1 MEVLQMSTEKIKM
14 QKTTGEIAKKIAKQI
29 TTAIGAD
36 SAWSDNANTWISNI
50 LSDSDMANSFFSG
63 LTNTIVKQQ
72 IISRFFNNP
81 LERFKTGE
89 LPFGLAESEFYINPQ
104 TGETFLFPQ
113 ADTTG
118 TGFNADLLKD
128 KLPDIKQ
135 IFFKKNYGKKYK
147 KSYSDVQIL
156 NVVQTWDDLGRLIDG
171 ISRSLVSDAN
181 IEEFDTMKAIMTAG
195 FNNGDMVTMSI
206 ADIVDKATAEAFLV
220 KAREKFL
227 SFQFPSTDYNTWT
240 DSAAHKVKT
249 WSDADSISII
259 LTAKTSAVVDV
270 YALAAAFNIDKADI
284 MGKVF
289 VVDKIDDA
297 GKVNAI
303 LFDDSKLHFEKVLE
317 RAYSFFN
324 PDSCSISFYYYR
336 QAILALD
343 PFANCIAF
351 TSYNYTKL
359 TSSTA
364 PADWAT
370 NYNNYYTKS
379 GVSGDAYIKN
389 NFDAAPTYAANT
401 YYSRS

>member
-1 MEVLQMSTEKIKM
+1 MSEKIKM
-14 QKTTGEIAKKIAKQI
+14 QKTTGDIAKKIAKQI
-29 TTAIGAD
+29 TDAIGAD

-72 IISRFFNNP
+72 ILSRFFNNP

-89 LPFGLAESEFYINPQ
+89 LPYGVAESEFYINPQ
-104 TGETFLFPQ
+104 TGDTFLFPE
-113 ADTTG
+113 ADTAG
-118 TGFNADLLKD
+118 TGNNADLLKD

-135 IFFKKNYGKKYK
+135 IFYKKNYGKKYK
-147 KSYSDVQIL
+147 KSYNDVQLVNI
-156 NVVQTWDDLGRLIDG
+156 VQTWDDLGKLIDA

-181 IEEFDTMKAIMTAG
+181 IEEYDTMRAIMTAG
-195 FNNGDMVTMSI
+195 FNNGDMVVSSI
-206 ADIVDKATAEAFLV
+206 ADITDKASAEAFLV
-220 KAREKFL
+220 KAREKYL
-227 SFQFPSTDYNTWT
+227 SFQFPSDEYNSWT
-240 DSAAHKVKT
+240 DSASHKVKT

-259 LTAKTSAVVDV
+259 ITAKTSAVVDV

-297 GKVNAI
+297 GKVAAI
-303 LFDDSKLHFEKVLE
+303 LFDDTKLHFEKVLE

-324 PDSCSISFYYYR
+324 PESCSVNFYYYR
-336 QAILALD
+336 QAVLALD

-351 TSYNYTKL
+351 TTYDYTLL
-359 TSSTA
+359 TSENA
-364 PADWAT
+364 PDDWAT
-370 NYNNYYTKS
+370 KYNDYFTKS

-389 NFDAAPTYAANT
+389 NFDSAPVYAANT
-401 YYSRS
+401 YYKRT

>member
-1 MEVLQMSTEKIKM
+1 MNEKIKM
-14 QKTTGEIAKKIAKQI
+14 QKTTGDIAKKIAKQI
-29 TTAIGAD
+29 TKSIGAD

-72 IISRFFNNP
+72 ILSRFFNNP

-89 LPFGLAESEFYINPQ
+89 LPYGLAESEFYINPQ
-104 TGETFLFPQ
+104 TGETFLFPE
-113 ADTTG
+113 ADTAG
-118 TGFNADLLKD
+118 TGNNADLLKD

-147 KSYSDVQIL
+147 KTYNDVQII
-156 NVVQTWDDLGRLIDG
+156 NIVQSWDDMGKLIDS

-181 IEEFDTMKAIMTAG
+181 IEEFDTMKAIMTSG
-195 FNNGDMVTMSI
+195 FNNGDMVVSSI
-206 ADIVDKATAEAFLV
+206 SDITDKASAEAFLV
-220 KAREKFL
+220 KAREKYL
-227 SFQFPSTDYNTWT
+227 SFQFPSDEYNSWT
-240 DSAAHKVKT
+240 DSASHKVKT

-259 LTAKTSAVVDV
+259 ITAKTSAVVDV
-270 YALAAAFNIDKADI
+270 YALAAAFNIDKAEI

-297 GKVNAI
+297 GKVAAI
-303 LFDDSKLHFEKVLE
+303 LFDDTKLHFEKVLE

-324 PDSCSISFYYYR
+324 PESCSVNFYYYR

-351 TSYNYTKL
+351 TTYTYTKL
-359 TSSTA
+359 TSSEA
-364 PADWAT
+364 PEDWST
-370 NYNNYYTKS
+370 NYNDYFTKS

-389 NFDAAPTYAANT
+389 SFDAAPVYAANT
-401 YYSRS
+401 YYKRT

>member
-1 MEVLQMSTEKIKM
+1 MATEKIKM
-14 QKTTGEIAKKIAKQI
+14 QKTDGEIAKKIAEQI
-29 TTAIGAD
+29 TKGIVGGDA
-36 SAWSDNANTWISNI
+36 AWSDNAHTWISNI
-50 LSDSDMANSFFSG
+50 LSDSDMANSFFTG

-89 LPFGLAESEFYINPQ
+89 LPYGLAESEFYINPQ
-104 TGETFLFPQ
+104 TGETFLYPS
-113 ADTTG
+113 ADTAG
-118 TGFNADLLKD
+118 TGVNADLLKD

-181 IEEFDTMKAIMTAG
+181 IEEFDTMKAMMTAG
-195 FNNGDMVTMSI
+195 FNNGDMVVSSI
-206 ADIVDKATAEAFLV
+206 SDITDKATAEAFLV

-227 SFQFPSTDYNTWT
+227 SFQFPSDAYNSWT
-240 DSAAHKVKT
+240 DSNNHKVTT
-249 WSDADSISII
+249 WSDPDNISII
-259 LTAKTSAVVDV
+259 ITAKTSAVVDV
-270 YALAAAFNIDKADI
+270 YALAAAFNIDKAEI

-297 GKVNAI
+297 GKVAAI
-303 LFDDSKLHFEKVLE
+303 LFDDTKLHFEKVLE

-324 PDSCSISFYYYR
+324 PDSCSVSFYYYR
-336 QAILALD
+336 QAVLALD

-351 TSYNYTKL
+351 TTYNYSVL
-359 TSSTA
+359 ANA

-370 NYNNYYTKS
+370 NYNDYFTKS
-379 GVSGDAYIKN
+379 AVTGDAYIKN
-389 NFDAAPTYAANT
+389 NFDSAPTFAANT
-401 YYSRS
+401 YYKRT

>member
-1 MEVLQMSTEKIKM
+1 MSEKIKM
-14 QKTTGEIAKKIAKQI
+14 QKTTGDIAKKIAKQI
-29 TTAIGAD
+29 TDAIGAD

-72 IISRFFNNP
+72 ILSRFFNNP

-89 LPFGLAESEFYINPQ
+89 LPYGVAESEFYINPQ
-104 TGETFLFPQ
+104 TGDTVLFPE
-113 ADTTG
+113 ADTLG
-118 TGFNADLLKD
+118 TGNNADLLKD

-135 IFFKKNYGKKYK
+135 IFYKKNYGKKYK
-147 KSYSDVQIL
+147 KTYNDVQLVNI
-156 NVVQTWDDLGRLIDG
+156 VQTWDDLGKLIDA

-181 IEEFDTMKAIMTAG
+181 IEEYDTMRAIMTAG
-195 FNNGDMVTMSI
+195 FNNGDMVVSSI
-206 ADIVDKATAEAFLV
+206 ADITDKASAEAFLV
-220 KAREKFL
+220 KAREKYL
-227 SFQFPSTDYNTWT
+227 SFQFPSDEYNSWT
-240 DSAAHKVKT
+240 DSASHKVKT

-259 LTAKTSAVVDV
+259 ITAKTSAVVDV

-297 GKVNAI
+297 GKVAAI
-303 LFDDSKLHFEKVLE
+303 LFDDTKLHFEKVLE

-324 PDSCSISFYYYR
+324 PESCSVNFYYYR
-336 QAILALD
+336 QAVLALD

-351 TSYNYTKL
+351 TTYDYTLL
-359 TSSTA
+359 TSENA
-364 PADWAT
+364 PDDWAT
-370 NYNNYYTKS
+370 KYNDYFTKS

-389 NFDAAPTYAANT
+389 NFDSAPVYAANT
-401 YYSRS
+401 YYKRT

>member
-1 MEVLQMSTEKIKM
+1 MATEKIKM
-14 QKTTGEIAKKIAKQI
+14 QKTDGEIAKKIAEQI
-29 TTAIGAD
+29 TKGIVGGDA
-36 SAWSDNANTWISNI
+36 AWSDNAHTWISNI

-89 LPFGLAESEFYINPQ
+89 LPYGLAESEFYINPQ
-104 TGETFLFPQ
+104 TGETFLYPS
-113 ADTTG
+113 ADTAG
-118 TGFNADLLKD
+118 TGVNADLLKD

-181 IEEFDTMKAIMTAG
+181 IEEFDTMKAMMTAG
-195 FNNGDMVTMSI
+195 FNNGDMVVSSI
-206 ADIVDKATAEAFLV
+206 SDITDKSTAEAFLV
-220 KAREKFL
+220 KAREKYL
-227 SFQFPSTDYNTWT
+227 SFQFPSDAYNSWTDSDGHKVTTWT
-240 DSAAHKVKT
+240 DP
-249 WSDADSISII
+249 DNISII
-259 LTAKTSAVVDV
+259 ITAKTSAVVDV

-297 GKVNAI
+297 GKVAAI
-303 LFDDSKLHFEKVLE
+303 LFDDTKLHFEKVLE

-324 PDSCSISFYYYR
+324 PDSCSVSFYYYR
-336 QAILALD
+336 QAVLALD

-351 TSYNYTKL
+351 TTYNYSVL
-359 TSSTA
+359 ASA

-370 NYNNYYTKS
+370 NYNDYFTKS
-379 GVSGDAYIKN
+379 AVTGDAYIKN
-389 NFDAAPTYAANT
+389 NFDSAPTFAANT
-401 YYSRS
+401 YYKRT

>member
-1 MEVLQMSTEKIKM
+1 MSTEKITM
-14 QKTTGEIAKKIAKQI
+14 QKTTGDIAKKIAQQI
-29 TTAIGAD
+29 TKSIGAD

-50 LSDSDMANSFFSG
+50 LSDSDMANSFFAG

-72 IISRFFNNP
+72 ILSRFFNNP

-89 LPFGLAESEFYINPQ
+89 RPYGVAESEFYINPQ
-104 TGETFLFPQ
+104 TGETFLFPE
-113 ADTTG
+113 ADTAG
-118 TGFNADLLKD
+118 TGNNAELFKD
-128 KLPDIKQ
+128 RLPDIKQ
-135 IFFKKNYGKKYK
+135 IFYKKNYGKKYK
-147 KSYSDVQIL
+147 KTYNDVQLI
-156 NVVQTWDDLGRLIDG
+156 NIVQTWDDLGRLIDA

-206 ADIVDKATAEAFLV
+206 SDITDKATAEAFLV

-227 SFQFPSTDYNTWT
+227 SFQFPSDEYNTWT

-270 YALAAAFNIDKADI
+270 YALAAAFNIDKAEI

-324 PDSCSISFYYYR
+324 PDSCSINFYYYR

-351 TSYNYTKL
+351 TSYTYTEL
-359 TSSTA
+359 TGAEA

-370 NYNNYYTKS
+370 NYNDYFTKS

-389 NFDAAPTYAANT
+389 NFDAAPVYAANT
-401 YYSRS
+401 YYARS

>member
-1 MEVLQMSTEKIKM
+1 MNEKIKM
-14 QKTTGEIAKKIAKQI
+14 QKTTGDIAKKIAKQI
-29 TTAIGAD
+29 TKSIGAD

-72 IISRFFNNP
+72 ILSRFFNNP

-89 LPFGLAESEFYINPQ
+89 LPYGLAESEFYINPQ
-104 TGETFLFPQ
+104 TGETFLFPE
-113 ADTTG
+113 ADTAG
-118 TGFNADLLKD
+118 TGNNADLLKD

-147 KSYSDVQIL
+147 KTYNDVQII
-156 NVVQTWDDLGRLIDG
+156 NIVQSWDDMGKLIDS

-181 IEEFDTMKAIMTAG
+181 IEEFDTMKAIMTSG
-195 FNNGDMVTMSI
+195 FNNGDMVVSSI
-206 ADIVDKATAEAFLV
+206 SDITDKASAEAFLV
-220 KAREKFL
+220 KAREKYL
-227 SFQFPSTDYNTWT
+227 SFQFPSDEFNSWT
-240 DSAAHKVKT
+240 DSASHKVKT

-259 LTAKTSAVVDV
+259 ITAKTSAVVDV
-270 YALAAAFNIDKADI
+270 YALAAAFNIDKAEI

-297 GKVNAI
+297 GKVAAI
-303 LFDDSKLHFEKVLE
+303 LFDDTKLHFEKVLE

-324 PDSCSISFYYYR
+324 PESCSVNFYYYR

-351 TSYNYTKL
+351 TTYTYTKL
-359 TSSTA
+359 TSGDA
-364 PADWAT
+364 PLDWAT
-370 NYNNYYTKS
+370 NYNDYFTKS

-389 NFDAAPTYAANT
+389 SFDEAPVYAANT
-401 YYSRS
+401 YYKRT

>member
-1 MEVLQMSTEKIKM
+1 MSEKIKM

-113 ADTTG
+113 ADTDG
-118 TGFNADLLKD
+118 TGFNGDLLKD

-147 KSYSDVQIL
+147 KTYNDVQL
-156 NVVQTWDDLGRLIDG
+156 VNLVQTWDDMGKLIDG

-181 IEEFDTMKAIMTAG
+181 IEEFDTMKALMTAG
-195 FNNGDMVTMSI
+195 FNNGDMVVSSI
-206 ADIVDKATAEAFLV
+206 ADITDKASAEAFLV

-227 SFQFPSTDYNTWT
+227 SFQFPSDEYNSWT
-240 DSAAHKVKT
+240 DAAAHKVKT
-249 WSDADSISII
+249 WSDSDSISII

-270 YALAAAFNIDKADI
+270 YALAAAFNIDKAEI

-297 GKVNAI
+297 GKVAAI
-303 LFDDSKLHFEKVLE
+303 LFDDTKLHFEKVLE

-324 PDSCSISFYYYR
+324 PESCSVNFYYYR
-336 QAILALD
+336 QGILALD

-351 TSYNYTKL
+351 TTYTYTKL

-364 PADWAT
+364 PTDWAT
-370 NYNNYYTKS
+370 NYNDYFTKS

>member
-1 MEVLQMSTEKIKM
+1 MSEKIKM
-14 QKTTGEIAKKIAKQI
+14 QKTTGDIAKKIAKQI
-29 TTAIGAD
+29 TDAIGAD

-72 IISRFFNNP
+72 ILSRFFNNP

-89 LPFGLAESEFYINPQ
+89 LPYGVAESEFYINPQ
-104 TGETFLFPQ
+104 TGDTFLFPE
-113 ADTTG
+113 ADTLG
-118 TGFNADLLKD
+118 TGNNADLLKD

-135 IFFKKNYGKKYK
+135 IFYKKNYGKKYK
-147 KSYSDVQIL
+147 KTYNDVQLVNI
-156 NVVQTWDDLGRLIDG
+156 VQTWDDLGKLIDA

-181 IEEFDTMKAIMTAG
+181 IEEYDTMRAIMTAG
-195 FNNGDMVTMSI
+195 FNNGDMVVSSI
-206 ADIVDKATAEAFLV
+206 ADITDKASAEAFLV
-220 KAREKFL
+220 KAREKYL
-227 SFQFPSTDYNTWT
+227 SFQFPSDEYNSWT
-240 DSAAHKVKT
+240 DSASHKVKT

-259 LTAKTSAVVDV
+259 ITAKTSAVVDV

-297 GKVNAI
+297 GKVAAI
-303 LFDDSKLHFEKVLE
+303 LFDDTKLHFEKVLE

-324 PDSCSISFYYYR
+324 PESCSVNFYYYR
-336 QAILALD
+336 QAVLALD

-351 TSYNYTKL
+351 TTYDYTLL
-359 TSSTA
+359 TSENA
-364 PADWAT
+364 PDDWAT
-370 NYNNYYTKS
+370 KYNDYFTKS

-389 NFDAAPTYAANT
+389 NFDSAPVYAANT
-401 YYSRS
+401 YYKRT

>member
-1 MEVLQMSTEKIKM
+1 MATEKIKM
-14 QKTTGEIAKKIAKQI
+14 QKTDGEIAKKIAEQI
-29 TTAIGAD
+29 TKSIVGGDA
-36 SAWSDNANTWISNI
+36 AWSDNAHTWISNI

-89 LPFGLAESEFYINPQ
+89 LPYGLAESEFYINPQ
-104 TGETFLFPQ
+104 TGETFLYPQ
-113 ADTTG
+113 ADTAG
-118 TGFNADLLKD
+118 TGVNADLLKD

-181 IEEFDTMKAIMTAG
+181 IEEFDTTKALMTAG
-195 FNNGDMVTMSI
+195 FNNGDMVVSSI
-206 ADIVDKATAEAFLV
+206 SDITDKATAEAFLV

-227 SFQFPSTDYNTWT
+227 AFQFPSDAYNSWT
-240 DSAAHKVKT
+240 DSDGHKVTT
-249 WSDADSISII
+249 WSDPDNISII
-259 LTAKTSAVVDV
+259 ITAKTSAVVDV
-270 YALAAAFNIDKADI
+270 YALAAAFNIDKAEI

-297 GKVNAI
+297 GKVAAI
-303 LFDDSKLHFEKVLE
+303 LFDDTKLHFEKVLE

-324 PDSCSISFYYYR
+324 PDSCSVSFYYYR
-336 QAILALD
+336 QAVLALD

-351 TSYNYTKL
+351 TTYNYSL
-359 TSSTA
+359 LASA

-370 NYNNYYTKS
+370 NYNDYFTKS
-379 GVSGDAYIKN
+379 AVTGDAYIKN
-389 NFDAAPTYAANT
+389 NFDSAPTFAAST
-401 YYSRS
+401 YYKRT

>member
-1 MEVLQMSTEKIKM
+1 MATEKIKM
-14 QKTTGEIAKKIAKQI
+14 QKTDGEIAKKIAEQI
-29 TTAIGAD
+29 TKSIVGGD
-36 SAWSDNANTWISNI
+36 SAWSDNAHTWISNI

-89 LPFGLAESEFYINPQ
+89 LPYGLAESEFYINPQ
-104 TGETFLFPQ
+104 TGETFLYPS
-113 ADTTG
+113 ADTAG
-118 TGFNADLLKD
+118 TGVNADLLKD

-181 IEEFDTMKAIMTAG
+181 IEEFDTMKAMMTAG
-195 FNNGDMVTMSI
+195 FNGGDMVVSSI
-206 ADIVDKATAEAFLV
+206 SDITDKATAEAFLV
-220 KAREKFL
+220 KAREKYL
-227 SFQFPSTDYNTWT
+227 SFQFPSDAYNSWTDSDGHKVTTWT
-240 DSAAHKVKT
+240 DP
-249 WSDADSISII
+249 DNISII
-259 LTAKTSAVVDV
+259 ITAKTSAVVDV

-297 GKVNAI
+297 GKVAAI
-303 LFDDSKLHFEKVLE
+303 LFDDTKLHFEKVLE

-324 PDSCSISFYYYR
+324 PDSCSVSFYYYR
-336 QAILALD
+336 QAVLALD

-351 TSYNYTKL
+351 TTYNYSL
-359 TSSTA
+359 LASA

-370 NYNNYYTKS
+370 NYNDYFTKS
-379 GVSGDAYIKN
+379 AVTGDAYIKN
-389 NFDAAPTYAANT
+389 NFDSAPTFAAST
-401 YYSRS
+401 YYKRT